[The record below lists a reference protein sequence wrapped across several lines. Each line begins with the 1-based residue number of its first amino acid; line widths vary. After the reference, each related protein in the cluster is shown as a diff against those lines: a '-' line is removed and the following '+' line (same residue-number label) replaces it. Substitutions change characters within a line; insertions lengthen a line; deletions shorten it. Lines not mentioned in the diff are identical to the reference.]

1 VRRNTWWSWTRPP
14 IVPALIAFVLLFS
27 HPARAQQGAAPTDSI
42 QSQTQTPATES
53 QPSTNAVTAQAA
65 HATYVGEAKCVECHE
80 EIMETFEHNPHHGA
94 QVDRNEAGKV
104 VQCESCHGPGSLHS
118 EADGDESDPRF
129 ATIRVFKRMSPD
141 AQASVCR
148 SCHTMGEQFHWDQ
161 SSHARNDLSCQSC
174 HSMHAAKSQGGKNLL
189 SKARPT
195 ELCLS
200 CHEDKRA
207 EIARSAHMPLRE
219 GGMDCSSCHNP
230 HGSAAPFM
238 IRKASNNELCTTCHM
253 DKRGPFLWEHPPVR
267 EDCVTC
273 HMPHGSN
280 NDKVLASKKPFLCQ
294 RCHIATRHPSTLY
307 DRPDL
312 VSNRLFNRSCTNC
325 HSQIHGSNHPSG
337 KTFLR

>member
-1 VRRNTWWSWTRPP
+1 MRRDSLWFWGRFGL
-14 IVPALIAFVLLFS
+14 PALAVVFLLGPLPERAF
-27 HPARAQQGAAPTDSI
+27 AQESAAPDSV
-42 QSQTQTPATES
+42 QAPETPST
-53 QPSTNAVTAQAA
+53 QPSHTPVSTAA
-65 HATYVGEAKCVECHE
+65 ATYVGQARCIECHE
-80 EIMETFEHNPHHGA
+80 EVMEGWEHNPHHGA
-94 QVDRNEAGKV
+94 QVDRHAAGSTV
-104 VQCESCHGPGSLHS
+104 MCESCHGPGSLHA
-118 EADGDESDPRF
+118 EADGDESLPGF
-129 ATIRVFKRMSPD
+129 HAINVFKRMSPD
-141 AQASVCR
+141 AQAAVCR

-161 SSHARNDLSCQSC
+161 SSHARNDVSCQSC
-174 HSMHAAKSQGGKNLL
+174 HSIHEPKSAGTKALL
-189 SKARPT
+189 SQSRPT

-230 HGSAAPFM
+230 HGSAAPHM
-238 IRKASNNELCTTCHM
+238 IRKHSNHELCTTCHM

-273 HMPHGSN
+273 HQPHGSN
-280 NDKVLASKKPFLCQ
+280 NEKVLTSKKPFLCQ
-294 RCHIATRHPSTLY
+294 RCHIFTRHPSTLY

-325 HSQIHGSNHPSG
+325 HTQVHGSNHPSG